1 MPRETQ
7 LYKPVVQAQTND
19 HSQSWRSSNK
29 QLLRRS
35 GPRALKI
42 LQCGPDT
49 HLPQPAVLGVD
60 GGKANKNE
68 ADKCACAVKI
78 RVACCAACRFASEA
92 PHVHTTPS
100 LRLDTSGEWDD
111 TWSHGDEMTHG
122 CHFWCRGDRPRA
134 GEHAILTPSPTGAGP
149 PALSLRTGPKT
160 PPFRKEPRRDISKGT
175 LHPNH
180 FARGLP
186 SNQVSACNKPV
197 TCSSE

>member
-1 MPRETQ
+1 MGDLGTTPAEHAHNTTYS
-7 LYKPVVQAQTND
+7 YKTKSQKSFAGICGKQNPTSGSMRHSGHTNKCQGRRSSTNSWVQAQT
-19 HSQSWRSSNK
+19 NK

-35 GPRALKI
+35 VLRALKI

-60 GGKANKNE
+60 SGKAKKNE
-68 ADKCACAVKI
+68 AEKCACAVKI

-122 CHFWCRGDRPRA
+122 
-134 GEHAILTPSPTGAGP
+134 
-149 PALSLRTGPKT
+149 
-160 PPFRKEPRRDISKGT
+160 
-175 LHPNH
+175 
-180 FARGLP
+180 
-186 SNQVSACNKPV
+186 
-197 TCSSE
+197 